1 MATHPKNWSDPSA
14 RPSDPLWRV
23 YARLSLEGD
32 DDTTGVDRQMDD
44 GLKEA
49 RRRGARKV
57 QFYAD
62 RSISAYKR
70 GVIRPDFEML
80 LSDIAAQKPPV
91 GGLIAWK
98 AERLA
103 RQPRDAERLLDAL
116 GADDDPPHAVAYTIA
131 DGVDTSTEAGLFVFR
146 QLVQFGRWESR
157 AIAQR
162 VARAHKATIEAGG
175 FTGSPP
181 AFGHKD
187 GTKWSQ
193 VEPAEA
199 AAIQDAAIRVI
210 AGEGV
215 RSITRDWQAK
225 GIVTREG
232 RARDGSPSKG
242 WQHRAFIMMI
252 TSPRIAGLR
261 LVRGVETSGVGED
274 GQPLIAPILDE
285 ATWREVRRILLDP
298 ARRPLHPGGE
308 PRHLLTNLMRCS
320 TCRGPL
326 RAKGMGGKNKG
337 PHYWTY
343 SCLRDAYHA
352 TACGG
357 IHIHGAKTD
366 AYIEGIVL
374 AALADPGIKAALA
387 MGLNAGGSV
396 DSGQVDADEL
406 ELRRELGALTER
418 IIEVEAAWM
427 AGPAAL
433 EERFT
438 ISPEGYKRWRTEANG
453 RRDELEGQ
461 ISRSARAKV
470 VFAAVAD
477 PVVFWTQA
485 ALSDKR
491 ELIKLLLPEIVV
503 VPARSVVSPTRY
515 WDPRRIL
522 ITPLGA

>member
-1 MATHPKNWSDPSA
+1 M
-14 RPSDPLWRV
+14 
-23 YARLSLEGD
+23 
-32 DDTTGVDRQMDD
+32 
-44 GLKEA
+44 
-49 RRRGARKV
+49 
-57 QFYAD
+57 
-62 RSISAYKR
+62 
-70 GVIRPDFEML
+70 
-80 LSDIAAQKPPV
+80 
-91 GGLIAWK
+91 
-98 AERLA
+98 
-103 RQPRDAERLLDAL
+103 
-116 GADDDPPHAVAYTIA
+116 
-131 DGVDTSTEAGLFVFR
+131 
-146 QLVQFGRWESR
+146 
-157 AIAQR
+157 
-162 VARAHKATIEAGG
+162 
-175 FTGSPP
+175 
-181 AFGHKD
+181 
-187 GTKWSQ
+187 
-193 VEPAEA
+193 
-199 AAIQDAAIRVI
+199 
-210 AGEGV
+210 
-215 RSITRDWQAK
+215 
-225 GIVTREG
+225 
-232 RARDGSPSKG
+232 
-242 WQHRAFIMMI
+242 
-252 TSPRIAGLR
+252 
-261 LVRGVETSGVGED
+261 
-274 GQPLIAPILDE
+274 
-285 ATWREVRRILLDP
+285 
-298 ARRPLHPGGE
+298 
-308 PRHLLTNLMRCS
+308 
-320 TCRGPL
+320 
-326 RAKGMGGKNKG
+326 GMGGKNKG